1 MPKLTPVARFEQ
13 SMTMMRGD
21 AIGEE
26 WPLGQITS
34 LNLHNRS
41 YVERFLPI
49 ARPGTKLA
57 RAYIRVSTDVQF
69 REGGVPIS
77 LQKKRIIEY
86 CKTQPLTLFTFY
98 YDIGISGME
107 GYDGRAGLKMLNDE
121 AVSNEAVVFSDI
133 DRMSRVPDFVVTF
146 DQNLMTRG
154 LEVRYVS
161 SPELMIG
168 PERSEYLKIRG
179 MVAFYER
186 KGATD
191 RSLMSIDAL
200 MEKGL
205 WRERPHFG
213 WKLDPNNRTGPHIP
227 DPHKFQIV
235 AFIRDQCKTNP
246 KITQTMLVRALEKKF
261 NPADFNILLWTNIRI
276 SAIIAYPPNNITH
289 NDKERWTEDMQRRRS
304 KKQAQ
309 SRAKR
314 EEKRQASLAAIE
326 YAPKL

>member
-1 MPKLTPVARFEQ
+1 M
-13 SMTMMRGD
+13 
-21 AIGEE
+21 
-26 WPLGQITS
+26 
-34 LNLHNRS
+34 
-41 YVERFLPI
+41 

-57 RAYIRVSTDVQF
+57 RAYNRVSTDVQF

-107 GYDGRAGLKMLNDE
+107 GYDGRAGLKLLNDE

-146 DQNLMTRG
+146 DQNLMARG

-161 SPELMIG
+161 CPELIIG

-191 RSLMSIDAL
+191 RSRITVDAL

-205 WRERPHFG
+205 FREKPHFG
-213 WKLDPNNRTGPHIP
+213 WMINPINRTGPHIP

-235 AFIRDQCKTNP
+235 AFIRDQCNANPRIEQVTLIQALDKTFKP
-246 KITQTMLVRALEKKF
+246 L
-261 NPADFNILLWTNIRI
+261 DFNVTSWDHITIP
-276 SAIIAYPPNNITH
+276 AIVAYPPNEIIH
-289 NDKERWTEDMQRRRS
+289 NDKERWTEDTLRRRH
-304 KKQAQ
+304 KQQAQ
-309 SRAKR
+309 CRAKR
-314 EEKRQASLAAIE
+314 EEKRLASLAAIE
-326 YAPKL
+326 YAPKM